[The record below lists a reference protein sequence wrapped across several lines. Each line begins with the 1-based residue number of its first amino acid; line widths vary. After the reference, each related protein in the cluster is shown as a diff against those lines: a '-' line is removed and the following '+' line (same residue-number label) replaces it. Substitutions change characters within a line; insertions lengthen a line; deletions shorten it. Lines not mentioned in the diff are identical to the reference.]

1 MIEIANILLQIFTFL
16 VIFSFPFNEKI
27 LNRTIKL
34 KSVNLGLIDA
44 HVFNII
50 IFLYISLIVSF
61 LNIDLKLFFKIY
73 FTISLI
79 FILTNFK
86 SLYYEIKR
94 SDFIKFAFFFLI
106 TISIFIFIAQNI
118 KLEWDGHV
126 WISKALIFFNN
137 EEITKLNETLVPDY
151 PHLGS
156 YLWAFF
162 WSNSFLEL
170 EYAGR
175 FFYIYVYVLS
185 SFLIFKTL
193 EINNI
198 YIKIL
203 SILFFIIL
211 TFEPYYF
218 AGYQEYSIFSLLII
232 ASRYIYIFNL
242 SDRKNIKLILFTFF
256 ILFINC
262 WFKNEGKIYFI
273 IFSITLIYLSN
284 IDYYKKLLLTLLII
298 SLAFTQY
305 ILQKY
310 SIDIAITSE
319 TNFIINFFQ
328 NFNDIEL
335 LLVKF
340 FKILLNM
347 AIAFIKHPLW
357 IIIFFSVF
365 IQIFFLRKVNPNMKY
380 FLICLFLNLIII
392 LGIYMGMKNIDFVL
406 RVSLDRVL
414 FQTSGFYFIL
424 FLNIL
429 NIKNLSKI
437 A

>member
-137 EEITKLNETLVPDY
+137 EEITKLNETLHPDY

-203 SILFFIIL
+203 LILFFIIL

-218 AGYQEYSIFSLLII
+218 AGYQEYLIFSLLII

-273 IFSITLIYLSN
+273 IFSISLIYLSN

-357 IIIFFSVF
+357 IIIFLSIF
-365 IQIFFLRKVNPNMKY
+365 IQIFFLRKVSPNMKY

-437 A
+437 T

>member
-185 SFLIFKTL
+185 SFLIFK
-193 EINNI
+193 
-198 YIKIL
+198 
-203 SILFFIIL
+203 
-211 TFEPYYF
+211 
-218 AGYQEYSIFSLLII
+218 
-232 ASRYIYIFNL
+232 
-242 SDRKNIKLILFTFF
+242 
-256 ILFINC
+256 C
-262 WFKNEGKIYFI
+262 
-273 IFSITLIYLSN
+273 
-284 IDYYKKLLLTLLII
+284 
-298 SLAFTQY
+298 
-305 ILQKY
+305 
-310 SIDIAITSE
+310 DIC
-319 TNFIINFFQ
+319 
-328 NFNDIEL
+328 
-335 LLVKF
+335 
-340 FKILLNM
+340 
-347 AIAFIKHPLW
+347 P
-357 IIIFFSVF
+357 
-365 IQIFFLRKVNPNMKY
+365 
-380 FLICLFLNLIII
+380 
-392 LGIYMGMKNIDFVL
+392 
-406 RVSLDRVL
+406 
-414 FQTSGFYFIL
+414 
-424 FLNIL
+424 
-429 NIKNLSKI
+429 
-437 A
+437 